1 MLQLSPVAL
10 SFPSRG
16 MRKCLRK
23 CWFSLY
29 CAIKILQVKHY
40 SIILRDECSP
50 LSTKAW
56 KALQHWSCWY
66 DFLDGCHAC
75 REHFVT
81 IPLWWTPIG
90 LAIQFEYS
98 ELAVY
103 WEQNKLMGNKR
114 KRNAHREL
122 LILKRRMKQ
131 LAVFGLVVYST
142 SEQLFVLWNPIF

>member
-16 MRKCLRK
+16 MRKCLSK

-40 SIILRDECSP
+40 SINLRDKCSP
-50 LSTKAW
+50 LCTKAW

-103 WEQNKLMGNKR
+103 WEQNKLVGNKR
-114 KRNAHREL
+114 KINVHRKL